1 MPATFTDRVQGVQT
15 SVAIKAPVRVAAISN
30 ITLSGIQAI
39 DGVTVAAGDRVLA
52 AGQTSGVENGIYVVA
67 SGAWTRAIDFNGAR
81 DVVKGTQ
88 VAVTEG
94 STYAQTT
101 FSLDTD
107 SPIIGTSALVFS
119 SNRVSFA
126 GAYTARSLAEA
137 ANVPVSVQK
146 LGIIDNGRVL
156 EYYRD
161 ASGTALTTGDGAT
174 WSPAGRAYVTHWA
187 ANTTPGTTDIGAG
200 VLAAV
205 AWAKTN
211 GRIVFV
217 PEGEHYC
224 GDTTIDCGLAVGSSV
239 KWGLLGEDRAASILI
254 TGIDDHSR
262 DFIQVKSP
270 NSAERCGGTPSIG
283 NFRIERN
290 SSGDRQPIFLHTYG
304 VSNAR
309 LLPMSFAGSNN
320 THARHEVLYNYRIND
335 IQSFFGGRHYLYK
348 ATDGIEFD
356 ITSGTTTLTSTSA
369 VFAAGDVGKTIRLTR
384 DDGTG
389 EKFVIDSFTSTTE
402 VEVTAN
408 ADYTFDSSS
417 QDVVGTFEHA
427 RCAMTASSAAL
438 TANAS
443 VFSAEDVGLY
453 VYVEGAGA
461 SGKVLASQIS
471 AYVSA
476 TEVTLADNA
485 ATTVSDAVFFTP
497 CIDIASNPDYSG
509 ISASRPETNDLVIE
523 RLHVENYAGVGLG
536 VNIAT
541 DFIIL
546 DSKIHAEAQPVD
558 ERSSLYAIAGADWK
572 GSFTGVLASDT
583 VGRGGKCLWM
593 DQNGA
598 LNLPYTRQ
606 YLSSNE
612 PLCTIGNFDTGG
624 FIYYGQTDL
633 IGTPSQDTVEG
644 VLDGLST
651 TDRRVFVNLLTAT
664 DKAPTEMPAQTVFGN
679 FKGWFEEGSETATLE
694 GTTTDGDYSYSS
706 QDLDWRRFGDL
717 CFFQIRI
724 AVSAI
729 NTAATGNMVIPMPFV
744 AAAGTQAGGALS
756 NWRWDLTN
764 ADAKPTWHIN
774 AGENQIRLL
783 ECRDNAAPAAMVPGG
798 VLTNTSLTISG
809 QYLIKRD

>member
-1 MPATFTDRVQGVQT
+1 MP
-15 SVAIKAPVRVAAISN
+15 I
-30 ITLSGIQAI
+30 LSGEALSFRAVDSNGDPVSGALLKLYIAGTTTQATAYT
-39 DGVTVAAGDRVLA
+39 DAGLTTAHPWPLVANAAGIFDTIYA
-52 AGQTSGVENGIYVVA
+52 ADGGYKVDIQDPDGASLPGFPQEVVTSQSAAAVSTFN
-67 SGAWTRAIDFNGAR
+67 TRA
-81 DVVKGTQ
+81 
-88 VAVTEG
+88 E
-94 STYAQTT
+94 
-101 FSLDTD
+101 
-107 SPIIGTSALVFS
+107 
-119 SNRVSFA
+119 
-126 GAYTARSLAEA
+126 AEA
-137 ANVPVSVQK
+137 AIVLAVVFKIALIN
-146 LGIIDNGRVL
+146 NGRVL

-200 VLAAV
+200 VAAAV
-205 AWAKTN
+205 NWAKAN

-217 PEGEHYC
+217 PEGRHYC
-224 GDTTIDCGLAVGSSV
+224 GTTTIDCGLAVGSTV
-239 KWGLLGEDRAASILI
+239 KWGFEGEDRAASILI

-320 THARHEVLYNYRIND
+320 SHARHEVLYNYRIND
-335 IQSFFGGRHYLYK
+335 IQSYFGGRHYLYK

-389 EKFVIDSFTSTTE
+389 EKFVIASFTSTTE

-408 ADYTFDSSS
+408 ADYTFDSGT
-417 QDVVGTFEHA
+417 QTVVGTFEHA
-427 RCAMTASSAAL
+427 RCAMTASSATL

-485 ATTVSDAVFFTP
+485 STTVSDAVFYTP

-558 ERSSLYAIAGADWK
+558 ERSSLYSIAGADWK
-572 GSFTGVLASDT
+572 GSFTGILAADT

-593 DQNGA
+593 DQNGV

-606 YLSSNE
+606 YLSSGE
-612 PLCTIGNFDTGG
+612 PLCTLGNFQSGG
-624 FIYYGQTDL
+624 FVYYGRTDL
-633 IGTPSQDTVEG
+633 IGDISQGTFDG

-651 TDRRVFVNLLTAT
+651 TDRRVFVDVLTAT
-664 DKAPTEMPAQTVFGN
+664 DIAPTEMPAQTVAGN
-679 FKGWFEEGSETATLE
+679 FKGWTEGGTGTVTLA

-706 QDLDWRRFGDL
+706 QALDWTRFGDVV
-717 CFFQIRI
+717 FFQIRI
-724 AVSAI
+724 VVSAI
-729 NTAATGNMVIPMPFV
+729 NTAATGNMVIKGLPYV
-744 AAAGTQAGGALS
+744 AASATQGGAYLS
-756 NWRWDLTN
+756 NWRWDLTTTG
-764 ADAKPTWHIN
+764 AHPTGHIN
-774 AGENQIRLL
+774 AGETQIRLL
-783 ECRDNAAPAAMVPGG
+783 ECVDNTAPAAMVPGG
-798 VLTNTSLTISG
+798 VLANTSMTVSGHYKIKLT
-809 QYLIKRD
+809 